1 MRRHPNLLALL
12 AFVIVTLVMT
22 YPNALRLTDAA
33 MDLGDPLL
41 NTWIMWWVTDSVV
54 GGNFTGFFDANI
66 FFPYYRTLA
75 YSEFL
80 IPQALVG
87 APIMLLSG
95 NPLLAYNVVLLLSF
109 IATAFAIYLLG
120 RCLTGSSVA
129 GFVAGLAL
137 AFSPFLF
144 HHLGQIQVIGAAGI
158 PLAFLFLHRYF
169 DGGKL
174 KYLLGFTAAYVGQAL
189 GNAYYAVYLTYA
201 AGAYI
206 LYRGVLDRHLTQRA
220 FWRDMGIHAVLS
232 VAVLAPFYRQYL
244 ILRTDL
250 GFVRPLSYE
259 GGLYSYLATAPV
271 NRLFGSVS
279 SRFLADEAMFPGI
292 TVVALALL
300 GLFASRNREQAGTE
314 TPRENDGGG
323 ERAYRIAGLLIAVGW
338 LLVVALA
345 LTGGF
350 EVSVLGVRI
359 SAHRST
365 NPLIGLMAL
374 IAFRAG
380 LRWRYPGLGQ
390 GASWFRDPQRFYVWM
405 LAASM
410 LLSLG
415 TADPYRLLY
424 DYVPGFDGI
433 RAPGRIHIMT
443 IFWLAVFAA
452 YGTQALLSRLSARR
466 QVAAAVLL
474 PALICVEFFSVPLP
488 LVTVPGEGVVPEVYV
503 WLAEQEGD
511 FASIEYPIDGLTE
524 YQRLYFSMFHS
535 KKIVNGAS
543 GYNSPVYD
551 EMWRRDDWFPSPAA
565 FDDIRSLGVRWVI
578 VHPGMYGGRWPEI
591 KALLEGYVAHRHL
604 VAHFDDALVYEMRG
618 GEWLNR
624 EEVYV
629 RLADADAG
637 WASSPRDGWTVAAE
651 PNDHLASLAIDGD
664 VSTRWVSANQKPG
677 DRFEVDLGRIETV
690 DSVVM
695 VLDRNLSD
703 YPRGYRV
710 EISEDGVQ

>member
-1 MRRHPNLLALL
+1 
-12 AFVIVTLVMT
+12 
-22 YPNALRLTDAA
+22 
-33 MDLGDPLL
+33 
-41 NTWIMWWVTDSVV
+41 MWWVTDSVV

-314 TPRENDGGG
+314 TPREKDGGG

-452 YGTQALLSRLSARR
+452 YGTQALLSRLSAHR

-488 LVTVPGEGVVPEVYV
+488 LVTVPGRALFRRCMCGLPNRKVISPPSSTRSTA
-503 WLAEQEGD
+503 LPSIS
-511 FASIEYPIDGLTE
+511 ASISQCFIPRRSSTGPAATTRRSTTRCGAAMIGFRR
-524 YQRLYFSMFHS
+524 RLRSTTF
-535 KKIVNGAS
+535 GAS
-543 GYNSPVYD
+543 GCTGSSSIRACT
-551 EMWRRDDWFPSPAA
+551 EAGGRRSRLCSRGTWLISIWLRTSTTPWSTRCAAASGSTARRSTCGWPTRMPAGHPRPGTVGPSRPSPTIISRASPSMA
-565 FDDIRSLGVRWVI
+565 TCRRAGSPPTRNRATVSRSTWG
-578 VHPGMYGGRWPEI
+578 
-591 KALLEGYVAHRHL
+591 
-604 VAHFDDALVYEMRG
+604 
-618 GEWLNR
+618 
-624 EEVYV
+624 
-629 RLADADAG
+629 
-637 WASSPRDGWTVAAE
+637 ASKQWT
-651 PNDHLASLAIDGD
+651 ASLWCSIGTCPT
-664 VSTRWVSANQKPG
+664 TRAVTGWK
-677 DRFEVDLGRIETV
+677 
-690 DSVVM
+690 
-695 VLDRNLSD
+695 
-703 YPRGYRV
+703 
-710 EISEDGVQ
+710 ISEDGVQ